1 MKKTILIVAASLATL
16 VASAQTKMWIGGNA
30 GYNSSTTDLS
40 GDTDPKTSG
49 GSFGP
54 QFGYWVNDN
63 IAVGLGLSYSSTT
76 SENGSEGGVLDY
88 KSKDVT
94 GFTVSPFVRYYKKM
108 DKFALYGELNIGI
121 GSGKTSWSDV
131 TNSTGGTVTVPDA
144 ETKSFALNVGP
155 GVQYW
160 FSDNWSMN
168 TTIGLLHYGTDTQ
181 VGQDGADDVTTSSL
195 DFGLDMTSL
204 NFGLNYHF

>member
-1 MKKTILIVAASLATL
+1 IA
-16 VASAQTKMWIGGNA
+16 GNA
-30 GYNSSTTDLS
+30 GYSSSTTDVS
-40 GDTDPKTSG
+40 GDTDPKVSG

-54 QFGYWVNDN
+54 QYGYWVNDN
-63 IAVGLGLSYSSTT
+63 IAVGIGLSYSSSTA
-76 SENGSEGGVLDY
+76 ENGTEGGALDY
-88 KSKDVT
+88 KTKEMT
-94 GFTVSPFVRYYKKM
+94 GFSVSPFVRYYKKM

-131 TNSTGGTVTVPDA
+131 TAGSSPVEVPDA
-144 ETKSFALNVGP
+144 ETKSFSLNVGP

-168 TTIGLLHYGTDTQ
+168 TTIGLLSYGTDTQ
-181 VGQDGADDVTTSSL
+181 VGQDGADDVVTSDL
-195 DFGLDMTSL
+195 NFGLDMTSL